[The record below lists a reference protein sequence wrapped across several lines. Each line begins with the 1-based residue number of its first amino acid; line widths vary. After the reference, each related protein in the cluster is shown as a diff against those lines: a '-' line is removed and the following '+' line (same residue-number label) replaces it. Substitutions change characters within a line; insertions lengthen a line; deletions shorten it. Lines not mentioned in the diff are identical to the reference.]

1 MVPVVCDFIPNQK
14 PWFLFFFLNIF
25 EYEWGIIYFEVVGA
39 KHSTVNYPLVQSR
52 IADSPLSRLAR
63 VVTSLNDIDWSQAVK
78 SSWISNIGLVEK
90 YNGRE
95 FLTTCS

>member
-1 MVPVVCDFIPNQK
+1 MISSPTKNHGFS
-14 PWFLFFFLNIF
+14 FFFLNIF